1 MSRQIQ
7 KLKFKRKLKMHNLT
21 RISLTII
28 LLILSSA
35 TAVFS
40 QAQKPATNSANA
52 TGTIQAAPN
61 GVNITSD
68 DDLVVCNQR
77 LTKVLEELESA
88 EKLIANLKEL
98 SAKQTELNTAN
109 NQIIATQNGVI
120 AAQKDLI
127 KIYEARPRK
136 KTKILWGL
144 ISFATN

>member
-1 MSRQIQ
+1 
-7 KLKFKRKLKMHNLT
+7 L
-21 RISLTII
+21 
-28 LLILSSA
+28 A
-35 TAVFS
+35 
-40 QAQKPATNSANA
+40 
-52 TGTIQAAPN
+52 
-61 GVNITSD
+61 
-68 DDLVVCNQR
+68 
-77 LTKVLEELESA
+77 ELESA

-144 ISFATN
+144 ISFTTN